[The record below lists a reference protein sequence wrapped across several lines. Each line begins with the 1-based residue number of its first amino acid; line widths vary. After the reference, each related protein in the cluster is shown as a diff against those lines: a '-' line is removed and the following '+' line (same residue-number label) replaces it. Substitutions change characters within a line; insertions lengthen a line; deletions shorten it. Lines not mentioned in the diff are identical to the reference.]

1 MSVFTRQFCFQKY
14 TFSLSKTLSMAQ
26 KPVLVIGNLVLVR
39 RRTLHHAGL
48 DKKPP
53 RCQAVVLRRHS
64 ELSLAR
70 HQPTLRSILRR
81 PCDAEPHQG
90 TFESTDL
97 WICEQTD
104 SPAHV
109 HPIFS
114 CPSSGRGGWDHINC
128 MGSAAPRPCPTGS
141 MQPCPC
147 PWGALSVGLIHPLL
161 CNITSLPWFLHA
173 SKVPRLQQHW
183 DRERKKRLKGKK
195 VLFQVK
201 EFHLMHCII

>member
-114 CPSSGRGGWDHINC
+114 CPSSGRGG
-128 MGSAAPRPCPTGS
+128 
-141 MQPCPC
+141 
-147 PWGALSVGLIHPLL
+147 
-161 CNITSLPWFLHA
+161 
-173 SKVPRLQQHW
+173 
-183 DRERKKRLKGKK
+183 
-195 VLFQVK
+195 
-201 EFHLMHCII
+201 

>member
-147 PWGALSVGLIHPLL
+147 PWGALPVGLIHPLL

-201 EFHLMHCII
+201 EFHLMYCII

>member
-53 RCQAVVLRRHS
+53 RCRAVVLRRHS

-70 HQPTLRSILRR
+70 YQPTLRSILRR

-201 EFHLMHCII
+201 EFHLMYCII

>member
-201 EFHLMHCII
+201 EFHLMYCII

>member
-1 MSVFTRQFCFQKY
+1 
-14 TFSLSKTLSMAQ
+14 MAQ

-128 MGSAAPRPCPTGS
+128 MGSAAPWELCPEPVPLAACSLVPVPGELCLWAWFILCCATSPLSRGSCMPQRFPDYSNTGT
-141 MQPCPC
+141 
-147 PWGALSVGLIHPLL
+147 V
-161 CNITSLPWFLHA
+161 
-173 SKVPRLQQHW
+173 K
-183 DRERKKRLKGKK
+183 ERKDSKGKK
-195 VLFQVK
+195 YFSRLKNFIWCTV
-201 EFHLMHCII
+201 